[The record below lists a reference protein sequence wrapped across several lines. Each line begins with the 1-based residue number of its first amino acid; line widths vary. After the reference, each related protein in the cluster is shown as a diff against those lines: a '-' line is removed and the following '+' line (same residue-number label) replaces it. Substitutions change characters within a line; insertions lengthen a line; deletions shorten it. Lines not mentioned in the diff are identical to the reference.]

1 MNRRLILI
9 PTVIFIPLLIII
21 LYLLVT
27 INQLSNLYDDI
38 TANVNIANKYATECK
53 EIIDNNAYL
62 AVTQKKGFSQLERQK
77 RKIDAKIINP
87 YSYLD
92 NLEKACVSTIE
103 SGKMTKDLALIT
115 SIENPTVLNSEG
127 FIKAIREEL
136 EASL

>member
-53 EIIDNNAYL
+53 EVIDNNAYL
-62 AVTQKKGFSQLERQK
+62 AVTQNSSFKLLVKQK
-77 RKIDAKIINP
+77 R
-87 YSYLD
+87 
-92 NLEKACVSTIE
+92 
-103 SGKMTKDLALIT
+103 
-115 SIENPTVLNSEG
+115 
-127 FIKAIREEL
+127 
-136 EASL
+136 